1 MQLSEQAFQTPF
13 SLLLPTH
20 LLATLSNPAK
30 LYFTFASSIIIGKH
44 YCLIKSFLKVK
55 HSGALGYSQ
64 GGGDRAP
71 FKEIKTRSYSWV
83 LRKERQEGNMKTC
96 SVYFSTLASL
106 KWVNFNSHN
115 FPVSLL
121 KSTILKLPRL
131 RNIDLCD
138 KNVFLGALHWIDK
151 LIL

>member
-30 LYFTFASSIIIGKH
+30 LYFTFASSIIIGEH
-44 YCLIKSFLKVK
+44 YCLIKSFLKGK
-55 HSGALGYSQ
+55 HSGPLCYSQ
-64 GGGDRAP
+64 TGGDRAP
-71 FKEIKTRSYSWV
+71 FREIKTRSYSWV
-83 LRKERQEGNMKTC
+83 LREERQEGN
-96 SVYFSTLASL
+96 SVYFSTWASS
-106 KWVNFNSHN
+106 KWVNFNSYN

-121 KSTILKLPRL
+121 KSTILKFPRL
-131 RNIDLCD
+131 RNIDLHD
-138 KNVFLGALHWIDK
+138 KNVFLRALHLIDK